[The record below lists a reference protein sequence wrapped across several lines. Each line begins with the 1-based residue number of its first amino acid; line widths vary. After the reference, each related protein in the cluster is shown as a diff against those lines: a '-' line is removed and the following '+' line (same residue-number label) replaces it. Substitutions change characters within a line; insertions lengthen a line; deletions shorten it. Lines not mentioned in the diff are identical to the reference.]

1 MYYNLNKKQKKQQ
14 DAAARGPVPTQ
25 CPHVVHKVK
34 KGKGSFTR
42 KTKHKVS
49 LNTDF

>member
-1 MYYNLNKKQKKQQ
+1 MRNVNKSQRKAEN
-14 DAAARGPVPTQ
+14 AAARGPVATQ